1 MSDLLPER
9 VEVLGL
15 DHLYLTV
22 SDVTRSEPFYDAVFG
37 LLDFRKT
44 DTAIAGDLHRH
55 YFNRVM
61 QVSIREAKSAAKHDP
76 YAPGLHHL
84 CLQVADNKAVD
95 CFHALVTAKGI
106 EATSPAIYPQ
116 YSDDYYATFLTDPDG
131 LKLEVVA
138 RRARRKLYAE
148 RWSELTTF
156 LNPVKKLNPPSS

>member
-9 VEVLGL
+9 IEVIGL

-22 SDVTRSEPFYDAVFG
+22 SDVARSEPFYDAVFG

-44 DTAIAGDLHRH
+44 DTAIAGDPHRH
-55 YFNRVM
+55 YFNRIM
-61 QVSIREAKSAAKHDP
+61 QISIRQAKSNTKHDH

-84 CLQVADNKAVD
+84 CLQVADNNAVD
-95 CFHALVTAKGI
+95 RFHALVTARGI
-106 EATSPAIYPQ
+106 EASKPAIYPQ
-116 YSDDYYATFLTDPDG
+116 YSDDYYATFFSDPDG

-148 RWSELTTF
+148 RWNELTTF
-156 LNPVKKLNPPSS
+156 LNPIKHIK